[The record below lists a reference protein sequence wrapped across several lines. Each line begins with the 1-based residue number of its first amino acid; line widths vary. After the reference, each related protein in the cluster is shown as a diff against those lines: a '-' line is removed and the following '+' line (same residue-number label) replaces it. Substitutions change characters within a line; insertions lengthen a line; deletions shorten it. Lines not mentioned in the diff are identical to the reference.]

1 MSANLE
7 NSAVATRREKDSF
20 YPNPKEGQS
29 QRIFKLLYKSAL
41 SYATNVMGKILGFST
56 VRTENFHVY
65 KLGLEKEEEPV
76 IKLSTFI
83 ASWRSKGILGEKK
96 KSTSASLTM
105 LKPLTG

>member
-7 NSAVATRREKDSF
+7 NSAVATRLEKDSF

-29 QRIFKLLYKSAL
+29 QRIFTLLYKSAL
-41 SYATNVMGKILGFST
+41 SHATKVMGKILGFST

-76 IKLSTFI
+76 TKLSTFI
-83 ASWRSKGILGEKK
+83 ASWRNKGILGKK